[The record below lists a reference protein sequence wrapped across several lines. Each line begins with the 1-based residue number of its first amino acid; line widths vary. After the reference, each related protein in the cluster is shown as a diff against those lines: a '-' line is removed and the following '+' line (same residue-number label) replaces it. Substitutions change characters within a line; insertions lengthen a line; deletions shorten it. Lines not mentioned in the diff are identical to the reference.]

1 MFGHVWACA
10 LFFCFAS
17 EEYGR
22 FFQLVA
28 LRPELALVPS
38 VWVEKV
44 WQRHILD
51 TQEYTADC
59 GAYLPTFLHYNPNR
73 EEEVC
78 FCLGMVKTAGI
89 ACSFLN
95 GLYILFFRRML

>member
-73 EEEVC
+73 EEEV
-78 FCLGMVKTAGI
+78 
-89 ACSFLN
+89 
-95 GLYILFFRRML
+95 